1 MTTKK
6 PAAKKDKKWIQK
18 ANIKEGALS
27 KKLGVPKDKN
37 IPMSKLNK
45 AAKSSNPKTRKQ
57 AALAKTFKKMASAKK
72 K

>member
-1 MTTKK
+1 MAEKK
-6 PAAKKDKKWIQK
+6 KKSDKKWIQK

-45 AAKSSNPKTRKQ
+45 AAKSSDPKTRKQ
-57 AALAKTFKKMASAKK
+57 AVLAKTFKKMAANKK
-72 K
+72 GK

>member
-1 MTTKK
+1 MVAKK
-6 PAAKKDKKWIQK
+6 PAAKKGKKWIQK

-57 AALAKTFKKMASAKK
+57 AVLAKTFKKMNKK